1 MYVCICVCMY
11 VCMYVCMCDV
21 CATASGKRGGG
32 VWVGYVLMFFTYGE
46 VFCVY
51 TLYVSMMRMT
61 TSCKQ
66 VREVVVERCVCAYIH
81 TYYTDILCVDARVCV
96 FTCMCMCM
104 CI

>member
-1 MYVCICVCMY
+1 
-11 VCMYVCMCDV
+11 
-21 CATASGKRGGG
+21 
-32 VWVGYVLMFFTYGE
+32 
-46 VFCVY
+46 
-51 TLYVSMMRMT
+51 MT

-104 CI
+104 CICMCMCMCKCTDLCMYMRKYICMCMCVCAYVHMRICVYARAQGVHGERDVQDATR